1 VLAPQNFFDRAQDG
15 DLLNRRW
22 IEVDADSGELS
33 FEDYGVGLD
42 ICPIVLDEPS
52 EQILGVVS
60 A

>member
-1 VLAPQNFFDRAQDG
+1 MLAPQNFFERAQDG

-33 FEDYGVGLD
+33 FEAYGVGLD
-42 ICPIVLDEPS
+42 TCPLVLDEPS
-52 EQILGVVS
+52 EQILGVVN

>member
-22 IEVDADSGELS
+22 VEVDADSGELS
-33 FEDYGVGLD
+33 CEGYGVGLD
-42 ICPIVLDEPS
+42 TCPIVLDEPS
-52 EQILGVVS
+52 DRILGVVT